1 MTRTLRATAET
12 TISADE
18 VSESSAEAAARP
30 GLIRRL
36 LTNPIFY
43 LLAPVIASAIV
54 WMVPGTSDELRGFTT
69 RAEGSIEAW
78 LLLIVF
84 YLVTATLVW
93 LGFRLGRIVGPSER
107 LVEATNS
114 TAFDRRFSL
123 VLTVFASI
131 GVLYSV
137 YLVQQQTS
145 IFDVLGESQGNQLKE
160 AIGGVAGV
168 ATLRYTAAIAAPV
181 ALYVWRFRGGR
192 LAPAIWN
199 VLLLVTSSLFSS
211 RLSFIMA
218 VVVLVFIVVHLV
230 PSLKVRPVP
239 LALMGSAVFAGLV
252 AFNYFRNARF
262 YEAFGVT
269 DPISMN
275 FYQVA
280 AYLGSPFQVSLGVAD
295 GIANRGYAVAGDP
308 VGALALLVPSFL
320 RPDGVEFGSNG
331 SFAAFVQVAP
341 NLSTNSAFG
350 DTFADY
356 GWWGLIYVV
365 LTLVAAGYLAGFVS
379 KFRSLVIVAGAVVCY
394 GLAEVW
400 RLFLFPSGLMVY
412 LLLSVLGATVIG
424 LSARDNRPNGAVRM
438 KVRR

>member
-1 MTRTLRATAET
+1 MTGAVRVPPHAAMTAQDAMQHDAEEPLRP
-12 TISADE
+12 S
-18 VSESSAEAAARP
+18 
-30 GLIRRL
+30 LIRRV
-36 LTNPIFY
+36 LTNPVFY
-43 LLAPVIASAIV
+43 LLAPVVASAIV
-54 WMVPGTSDELRGFTT
+54 WLVPGTSDELRGFTT
-69 RAEGSIEAW
+69 RADGSFEGW
-78 LLLIVF
+78 LLVCIF

-93 LGFRLGRIVGPSER
+93 LGFRIGRILGPSDR
-107 LVEATNS
+107 LVAATDS
-114 TAFDRRFSL
+114 RAFDRRFSN
-123 VLTVFASI
+123 VLTVLASI

-181 ALYVWRFRGGR
+181 ALYVWRFRGGK

-199 VLLLVTSSLFSS
+199 LLLLVTSSLFSS

-230 PSLKVRPVP
+230 PAFKVRPVP

-262 YEAFGVT
+262 YEALGVT
-269 DPISMN
+269 DPVSMN

-295 GIANRGYAVAGDP
+295 GIAHRGFAVDSDP

-320 RPDGVEFGSNG
+320 RPDGPFGSNG
-331 SFAAFVQVAP
+331 SFSAFVQVAP

-365 LTLVAAGYLAGFVS
+365 LTLALAGYLAGFVS
-379 KFRSLVIVAGAVVCY
+379 KFRSLVVVAGAVVCY
-394 GLAEVW
+394 ALAEVW
-400 RLFLFPSGLMVY
+400 RLFLFPSGIIIY

-424 LSARDNRPNGAVRM
+424 LSAREKRSDGPSRVEL
-438 KVRR
+438 RR

>member
-1 MTRTLRATAET
+1 MTRTLRATADIT
-12 TISADE
+12 PDISD
-18 VSESSAEAAARP
+18 P
-30 GLIRRL
+30 GPATSVAQPRLSLVRRL

-43 LLAPVIASAIV
+43 LLAPVFASAIV

-69 RAEGSIEAW
+69 RADGSLEAW
-78 LLLIVF
+78 LLLVVF

-107 LVEATNS
+107 LVEATN
-114 TAFDRRFSL
+114 TAAFDRRFSL

-137 YLVQQQTS
+137 YLVQQQAS
-145 IFDVLGESQGNQLKE
+145 ILDVLGESQGNQLKE

-230 PSLKVRPVP
+230 PAFKIRPIP
-239 LALMGSAVFAGLV
+239 LVLMGSAVLGGLV

-262 YEAFGVT
+262 YEALGVT
-269 DPISMN
+269 DPVSMN

-295 GIANRGYAVAGDP
+295 GIANRGYSVASDP
-308 VGALALLVPSFL
+308 VGALALVVPTFL
-320 RPDGVEFGSNG
+320 RPDGVAFGSNG

-365 LTLVAAGYLAGFVS
+365 LTLALAGYLAGFVS

-400 RLFLFPSGLMVY
+400 RLFLFPSGLAVY
-412 LLLSVLGATVIG
+412 LLLSVLAATIIG
-424 LSARDNRPNGAVRM
+424 LTAREKLPLDSGRSTA
-438 KVRR
+438 RR